1 MSSSR
6 PATGHGVQPAT
17 VPGQVS
23 LRQGALP
30 ALPALPR
37 ARAVLRPAPMARRC
51 PVGRDMADALRA
63 IWPGLMLRKF
73 RSDAECAAVFGR
85 ERQTGSNW
93 RNGDC
98 GPDAGATAQAFL
110 TWPDELPA
118 LVEAEAAR
126 MAGRSGWVR

>member
-6 PATGHGVQPAT
+6 PATGHGVHPAT
-17 VPGQVS
+17 GGAQAS
-23 LRQGALP
+23 LRQMP
-30 ALPALPR
+30 LPALPR
-37 ARAVLRPAPMARRC
+37 GRAALRAAPLARRC
-51 PVGRDMADALRA
+51 PVGRDMAEALRA

-93 RNGDC
+93 RGGDC

-110 TWPDELPA
+110 MWPVELPA

-126 MAGRSGWVR
+126 IAAGVR